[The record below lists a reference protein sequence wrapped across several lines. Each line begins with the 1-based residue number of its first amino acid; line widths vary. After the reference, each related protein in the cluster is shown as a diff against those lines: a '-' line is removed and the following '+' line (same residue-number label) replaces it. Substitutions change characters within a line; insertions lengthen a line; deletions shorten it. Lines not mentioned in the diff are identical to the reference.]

1 MSNTSRPQ
9 TAINTNFNLATI
21 INQYMNAASNLGKPP
36 SKLHKA
42 GFLSHN
48 SSAKNLKIQTKG
60 NMTVTQTSQNSQ
72 RKQRQNQTSVQDEF
86 LA

>member
-1 MSNTSRPQ
+1 
-9 TAINTNFNLATI
+9 
-21 INQYMNAASNLGKPP
+21 MNAASNLGKPP

-60 NMTVTQTSQNSQ
+60 NMTVTQTSQNS
-72 RKQRQNQTSVQDEF
+72 
-86 LA
+86 